1 MEKTIKSVFLLAALA
16 VVVGAC
22 QNNRAKQTVSSVES
36 SLAVSVDTG
45 SQTIKFGNTL
55 FSLPSPYQLTMMVKN
70 ADVKFNES
78 LMNPVGNNSNYTSQ
92 FQKCV
97 NLGVYGADLAYL
109 NIYEQMPLVMNVFS
123 VSKVLANDL
132 DLLATFNNELVSRVE
147 KNIDN
152 NDSLLYIMTNTYRD
166 IDIYLKE
173 SRRQKE
179 GALILAGGWV
189 EAMYILTQLAVDTKN
204 QELIQ
209 HVGESKQPL
218 DNLVK
223 ILTPYYSGN
232 QEIKELLDSLMDL
245 TNDFEG
251 VEQSYTYKVPEI
263 DAENKVT
270 VIKSVSKVVV
280 KDADLQNIA
289 KKIKNIRTFLVK

>member
-22 QNNRAKQTVSSVES
+22 QNNRVKQAGSSVES

>member
-1 MEKTIKSVFLLAALA
+1 MEKTIKSVFLLTALA

-22 QNNRAKQTVSSVES
+22 QNNRVKQVESSVES

-132 DLLATFNNELVSRVE
+132 DLLATFNSELVSRVE

>member
-1 MEKTIKSVFLLAALA
+1 MAVLA

-22 QNNRAKQTVSSVES
+22 QNNRSKQTLSSVES

-78 LMNPVGNNSNYTSQ
+78 LMNPVGNNSKYTSQ

-123 VSKVLANDL
+123 VAKVLANDL
-132 DLLATFNNELVSRVE
+132 DLLATFNSELVSRVE

-173 SRRQKE
+173 SHRQKE

-280 KDADLQNIA
+280 KDADLQSIA

>member
-1 MEKTIKSVFLLAALA
+1 MAVLA

-22 QNNRAKQTVSSVES
+22 QNNRSKQTLSSVES
-36 SLAVSVDTG
+36 SLAVSVDTV

-78 LMNPVGNNSNYTSQ
+78 LMNPVGNNSKYTSQ

-123 VSKVLANDL
+123 VAKVLANDL
-132 DLLATFNNELVSRVE
+132 DLLATFNSELVSRVE

-173 SRRQKE
+173 SHRQKE

-263 DAENKVT
+263 DAENKVA

-280 KDADLQNIA
+280 KDADLQSIA

>member
-1 MEKTIKSVFLLAALA
+1 MKKTIKSVFLLAALA

-22 QNNRAKQTVSSVES
+22 HNNRSKQNMSSVES
-36 SLAVSVDTG
+36 SIAVSVDTG

-78 LMNPVGNNSNYTSQ
+78 LMNPVGNNSNYTLQ
-92 FQKCV
+92 FKKCV

-109 NIYEQMPLVMNVFS
+109 NIYEQMPLVMKVFS
-123 VSKVLANDL
+123 VAKVLATDL
-132 DLLATFNNELVSRVE
+132 DLLVTFNSELVNRVE

-166 IDIYLKE
+166 VDIYLKE
-173 SRRQKE
+173 SHRQKE

-189 EAMYILTQLAVDTKN
+189 EAMYILTQLAVETKN

-223 ILTPYYSGN
+223 ILTPYYSDN
-232 QEIKELLDSLMDL
+232 KEVKELLDALMDL

-289 KKIKNIRTFLVK
+289 KKIKIIRTFLVK

>member
-22 QNNRAKQTVSSVES
+22 QNNRAKQAVSSVES

>member
-1 MEKTIKSVFLLAALA
+1 
-16 VVVGAC
+16 
-22 QNNRAKQTVSSVES
+22 
-36 SLAVSVDTG
+36 
-45 SQTIKFGNTL
+45 
-55 FSLPSPYQLTMMVKN
+55 
-70 ADVKFNES
+70 
-78 LMNPVGNNSNYTSQ
+78 
-92 FQKCV
+92 
-97 NLGVYGADLAYL
+97 
-109 NIYEQMPLVMNVFS
+109 
-123 VSKVLANDL
+123 
-132 DLLATFNNELVSRVE
+132 
-147 KNIDN
+147 
-152 NDSLLYIMTNTYRD
+152 MTNTYRD

>member
-1 MEKTIKSVFLLAALA
+1 MEKTIKSVFLMAVLA

-22 QNNRAKQTVSSVES
+22 QNNRSKQTLSSVES
-36 SLAVSVDTG
+36 SLAVSVDTV

-78 LMNPVGNNSNYTSQ
+78 LMNPVGNNSKYTSQ

-123 VSKVLANDL
+123 VAKVLANDL
-132 DLLATFNNELVSRVE
+132 DLLATFNSELVSRVE

-173 SRRQKE
+173 SHRQKE

-280 KDADLQNIA
+280 KDADLQSIA

>member
-22 QNNRAKQTVSSVES
+22 QNNRAKQAGSSVES

-132 DLLATFNNELVSRVE
+132 DLLATFNSELVSRVE

>member
-16 VVVGAC
+16 VVMGAC
-22 QNNRAKQTVSSVES
+22 QNNRAKQAVSSVES

>member
-22 QNNRAKQTVSSVES
+22 QNNRSKQTLSSVES
-36 SLAVSVDTG
+36 SLAVSVDTV

-78 LMNPVGNNSNYTSQ
+78 LMNPVGNNSKYTSQ

-109 NIYEQMPLVMNVFS
+109 NIYGQMPLVMNVFS
-123 VSKVLANDL
+123 VAKVLATDL
-132 DLLATFNNELVSRVE
+132 DLLVTFNSELVNRVE

-166 IDIYLKE
+166 VDIYLKE
-173 SRRQKE
+173 SHRQKE

-209 HVGESKQPL
+209 HVGESKQPF

-232 QEIKELLDSLMDL
+232 KEIKELLDALKDL

-263 DAENKVT
+263 DVENKVT
-270 VIKSVSKVVV
+270 VIKSVSKVSV

-289 KKIKNIRTFLVK
+289 KKIKNIRTLLVK

>member
-1 MEKTIKSVFLLAALA
+1 MEKAIKSVFLLAALA

-22 QNNRAKQTVSSVES
+22 QNNRPKQTMSSVES

-78 LMNPVGNNSNYTSQ
+78 LMNPVGNNSKYTSQ

-123 VSKVLANDL
+123 VAKVLANDL
-132 DLLATFNNELVSRVE
+132 DLLATFNSELVSRVE

-173 SRRQKE
+173 SHRQKE

-232 QEIKELLDSLMDL
+232 KEIKELLDALKDL

-280 KDADLQNIA
+280 KDADLQSIA

>member
-1 MEKTIKSVFLLAALA
+1 MAVLS

-22 QNNRAKQTVSSVES
+22 QNNRSKQTLSSVES
-36 SLAVSVDTG
+36 SLAVSVDTV

-78 LMNPVGNNSNYTSQ
+78 LMNPVGNNSKYTSQ

-123 VSKVLANDL
+123 VAKVLANDL
-132 DLLATFNNELVSRVE
+132 DLLATFNSELVSRVE

-173 SRRQKE
+173 SHRQKE

-270 VIKSVSKVVV
+270 VIKSVSKVSV
-280 KDADLQNIA
+280 KNADLQNIA
-289 KKIKNIRTFLVK
+289 KKIKNIRTLLVK

>member
-22 QNNRAKQTVSSVES
+22 QNNRPKQTGASVES

>member
-1 MEKTIKSVFLLAALA
+1 MAVLA

-22 QNNRAKQTVSSVES
+22 QNNRSKQTLSSVES
-36 SLAVSVDTG
+36 SLAVSVDTV

-78 LMNPVGNNSNYTSQ
+78 LMNPVGNNSKYTSQ

-123 VSKVLANDL
+123 VAKVLATDL
-132 DLLATFNNELVSRVE
+132 DLLVTFNSELVNRVE

-263 DAENKVT
+263 DVENKVT
-270 VIKSVSKVVV
+270 VIKSVSKVSV

-289 KKIKNIRTFLVK
+289 KKIKNIRTLLVK

>member
-22 QNNRAKQTVSSVES
+22 QNNRAKQAGSSVES

>member
-1 MEKTIKSVFLLAALA
+1 MAVLA

-22 QNNRAKQTVSSVES
+22 QNNRSKQTLSSVES
-36 SLAVSVDTG
+36 SLAVSVDTV

-78 LMNPVGNNSNYTSQ
+78 LMNPVGNNSKYTSQ

-123 VSKVLANDL
+123 VAKVLANDL
-132 DLLATFNNELVSRVE
+132 DLLATFNSELVSRVE

-173 SRRQKE
+173 SHRQKE

-280 KDADLQNIA
+280 KDADLQSIA

>member
-1 MEKTIKSVFLLAALA
+1 MAVLA

-22 QNNRAKQTVSSVES
+22 QNNRSKQTLSSVES
-36 SLAVSVDTG
+36 SLAVSVDTV

-78 LMNPVGNNSNYTSQ
+78 LMNPVGNNSKYTSQ
-92 FQKCV
+92 FRKCV

-123 VSKVLANDL
+123 VAKVLANDL
-132 DLLATFNNELVSRVE
+132 DLLATFNSELVSRVE

-173 SRRQKE
+173 SHRQKE

-232 QEIKELLDSLMDL
+232 QEIKELLDALKDL

-251 VEQSYTYKVPEI
+251 VEQSYTYKVPEV
-263 DAENKVT
+263 DVENKVT

-280 KDADLQNIA
+280 KDADLQSIA

>member
-1 MEKTIKSVFLLAALA
+1 MAVLA

-22 QNNRAKQTVSSVES
+22 QNNRSKQTLSSVES
-36 SLAVSVDTG
+36 SLAVSVDTV

-78 LMNPVGNNSNYTSQ
+78 LMNPVGNNSKYTSQ

-123 VSKVLANDL
+123 VAKVLANDL
-132 DLLATFNNELVSRVE
+132 DLLATFNSELVSRVE

-173 SRRQKE
+173 SHRQKE

-263 DAENKVT
+263 DVENKVT
-270 VIKSVSKVVV
+270 VIKSVSKVSV

-289 KKIKNIRTFLVK
+289 KKIKNIRTLLVK